1 MSQFSEYVGELCVAL
16 MHITACVSSAIWG
29 EPCLQDASGFKET
42 TSEGDE
48 PP

>member
-1 MSQFSEYVGELCVAL
+1 MSPFTEYVGELCVTL
-16 MHITACVSSAIWG
+16 MQITACVSSAIWG
-29 EPCLQDASGFKET
+29 ELCLQDASECKET